1 MACAGVVA
9 SAGAQLDFVFVTVG
23 TAQYTTQSGKSTI
36 TITESGFSNFGT
48 NDNGSVSYPS
58 EASLSIGNGQK
69 HTINRLEDTGL
80 SSIFLQF
87 VNPKV
92 GGSTGDNA
100 PSDGQGAGSA
110 DDINLFRQLVIH
122 NPHNGVFKLPRVNNT
137 TTNVSNASTSIQW
150 FTGYNAGMFK
160 TNTSNGDIVIV
171 ELRGDL

>member
-23 TAQYTTQSGKSTI
+23 TSVYTIQSGKSTI
-36 TITESGFSNFGT
+36 TVTESGFSSNGT
-48 NDNGSVSYPS
+48 RDNGSVSYPS

-69 HTINRLEDTGL
+69 HTINRLEDIGL
-80 SSIFLQF
+80 SSIFLAF

-122 NPHNGVFKLPRVNNT
+122 NPHNGVFKLPRVNNSST
-137 TTNVSNASTSIQW
+137 TVNDSVTTIQW
-150 FTGYNAGMFK
+150 STGYNAGMFK